1 MRRRNLLGAA
11 VGISLAGCLRSL
23 EGQQP
28 GTDGDDGEDTDSDD
42 GTDSDGGSE
51 GVSTVGES
59 TEVVTVE
66 TVALDP
72 IRDMDVALY
81 GDVFSRNGAFF
92 GTQEDRIRQLS
103 SEGGLEWSSEQYDEG
118 ESPLLPEAVAF
129 GEGRL
134 YVGVTGEGRPKL
146 YAFDRETGERLWTHQ
161 TDPNHRFLTGVVANG
176 REVAYVSQ
184 TINADP
190 EEVVFR
196 GLDGSG
202 GELWNVTRE
211 SEIPESLIRYDTR
224 IHLATHRTQYSMEW
238 GNPDSFGAILEG
250 EEVGSQMLRD
260 GGTIYAID
268 GGGTVATAF
277 DPAEERIN
285 WRQEL
290 ASEVQDVSSP
300 GVGAELVVIGSK
312 AGYVTALETTSGE
325 VRWEARVGG
334 PVDARRPVVT
344 PGLVWVADRLGDVY
358 GLASDTGEIVH
369 QRTVHSD
376 IESTPSVATAD
387 GRVIF
392 DTDRTLYEV
401 VTDPA

>member
-1 MRRRNLLGAA
+1 M
-11 VGISLAGCLRSL
+11 
-23 EGQQP
+23 
-28 GTDGDDGEDTDSDD
+28 
-42 GTDSDGGSE
+42 
-51 GVSTVGES
+51 
-59 TEVVTVE
+59 
-66 TVALDP
+66 
-72 IRDMDVALY
+72 
-81 GDVFSRNGAFF
+81 
-92 GTQEDRIRQLS
+92 
-103 SEGGLEWSSEQYDEG
+103 
-118 ESPLLPEAVAF
+118 AF

-176 REVAYVSQ
+176 PEVAYVSQ

-190 EEVVFR
+190 EEMVFR

-202 GELWNVTRE
+202 EELWNVTRE

-224 IHLATHRTQYSMEW
+224 VYLATHRTYSMEW

-250 EEVGSQMLRD
+250 EEVGSRMLRN
-260 GGTIYAID
+260 GETIYAITT
-268 GGGTVATAF
+268 GGTVATAF
-277 DPAEERIN
+277 DPADESIK

-290 ASEVQDVSSP
+290 ASEVQDISSP
-300 GVGAELVVIGSK
+300 GAGAELVVIGTK
-312 AGYVTALETTSGE
+312 AGYVTALDATSGE
-325 VRWEARVGG
+325 VRWETRVGG

-344 PGLVWVADRLGDVY
+344 PELVWVADRSGEVY
-358 GLASDTGEIVH
+358 GLASDNGDIVH
-369 QRTVHSD
+369 QRTAHDD

-401 VTDPA
+401 VSDPS